1 MSAHSEDLRRARAD
15 ARADLLRRMFAIAVS
30 VGFAATLAKMSWVQN
45 GTLPG
50 HAEFDQTLIL
60 ATSLLATILG
70 WEGHLLSMSNRP
82 LLGFSRFL
90 VNLALIFIYM
100 FLLMASAHPECVLW
114 TLAAIF
120 MLYVI
125 ADVFTIREH
134 LASYDA
140 TAAHAGPASAREV
153 WKVYAGG
160 FAGGARV
167 PHDPAITSA
176 WAAYFVLLAIAGNG
190 RAYAHV
196 RTTVAFAAIGLVGY
210 WVDATSPSTGPG
222 MRRRGLI
229 MLASLIAAVFYFR
242 FHSAP

>member
-1 MSAHSEDLRRARAD
+1 MNAHSEDLGRARGD

-45 GTLPG
+45 GTLPD

-60 ATSLLATILG
+60 ATALLAAIVG
-70 WEGHLLSMSNRP
+70 WEGHLLSMSERP

-120 MLYVI
+120 VLYVI
-125 ADVFTIREH
+125 ADAFTIREH
-134 LASYDA
+134 LASYDP
-140 TAAHAGPASAREV
+140 TAAPGKAASAREI
-153 WKVYAGG
+153 WNVYAGG
-160 FAGGARV
+160 FAGHAGV
-167 PHDPAITSA
+167 PHDPAATSA

-196 RTTVAFAAIGLVGY
+196 RTTSFSRPSAS
-210 WVDATSPSTGPG
+210 WVTGSMRP
-222 MRRRGLI
+222 RRRP
-229 MLASLIAAVFYFR
+229 AAMGCAGGGW
-242 FHSAP
+242 SCWQA